1 MKFIELV
8 ILHLLQLEKLKMEV
22 PSICNFKRK
31 RRREGE
37 RGERETEGGE
47 GRRMRKE
54 NEMPNY

>member
-1 MKFIELV
+1 MKSIELV

-37 RGERETEGGE
+37 GERERQKEEKEGG
-47 GRRMRKE
+47 
-54 NEMPNY
+54 